1 MDSHLQRKGCT
12 WPRPRGDVRTQ
23 METPPHS
30 KPLKAKTFSLVTLLL
45 CLPLVEGN
53 ASPHQ
58 VHRITWRVFNT
69 ETGNTVKETT
79 GIGPIATYF
88 PTLTVDLCDI
98 VGESWDPSP
107 QEPFPGYG
115 CQHPGWR
122 VKTRGHDFY
131 VCPGHSR
138 GRSEVQ
144 KCGGPAERYCK
155 AWGCETTR
163 SLSFKIKTND
173 KEEGGNVGLPNCL
186 VYFD

>member
-1 MDSHLQRKGCT
+1 MSQVNKLNKLIVKNFFPFYHMYFSPKLIFS
-12 WPRPRGDVRTQ
+12 PRVI
-23 METPPHS
+23 
-30 KPLKAKTFSLVTLLL
+30 F
-45 CLPLVEGN
+45 
-53 ASPHQ
+53 
-58 VHRITWRVFNT
+58 FFFFFF
-69 ETGNTVKETT
+69 
-79 GIGPIATYF
+79 TYF

-163 SLSFKIKTND
+163 TLSFKIKTND
-173 KEEGGNVGLPNCL
+173 KEKGGNVGLPNCL
-186 VYFD
+186 MYFD

>member
-1 MDSHLQRKGCT
+1 
-12 WPRPRGDVRTQ
+12 

-30 KPLKAKTFSLVTLLL
+30 KLLKAKTFSLVTLLL

-58 VHRITWRVFNT
+58 VHRFTRRVFNT

-79 GIGPIATYF
+79 GIGPVANYF

-144 KCGGPAERYCK
+144 KCGGPTERYCK

-163 SLSFKIKTND
+163 TLSFKIKTND
-173 KEEGGNVGLPNCL
+173 KEKGGNVGLPNCL
-186 VYFD
+186 MYFD